1 MFVKRHYLDIS
12 SKDDDLIQNNSAL
25 SLWMWG
31 KNNAV
36 YIIEESGA
44 LSTLNPDSYT
54 PLFLIVICNYIREN
68 FLSAQQ
74 WLLLKT

>member
-36 YIIEESGA
+36 FIIEESGA
-44 LSTLNPDSYT
+44 LST
-54 PLFLIVICNYIREN
+54 
-68 FLSAQQ
+68 
-74 WLLLKT
+74 